1 MEKLDLTYPRK
12 FRCVQSSC
20 YPLNWKHNTDQ
31 IDFNEIAN
39 HIANEV
45 NRTPYERMQDLIK
58 HNLLDK
64 ARKNYLR

>member
-20 YPLNWKHNTDQ
+20 YPLNWKHNGEV
-31 IDFNEIAN
+31 DFNEIAN
-39 HIANEV
+39 HIAREV

>member
-20 YPLNWKHNTDQ
+20 YPPNWKHNDDEV
-31 IDFNEIAN
+31 DFNEIAN
-39 HIANEV
+39 HIAKEV